1 MLKICRNIVKVE
13 ALKQLRAEGSWTL
26 ASPVRV
32 SELLAGDYGHVTSA
46 NKLECPVQ
54 YLKLGTVFPISGI
67 QEDNLLTS

>member
-46 NKLECPVQ
+46 NKLECPV
-54 YLKLGTVFPISGI
+54 LKTRYCVFHIRDTGR
-67 QEDNLLTS
+67 